1 MSSLGRKKMN
11 SVGRKR
17 MSKVVLKPRLIK
29 SLLCSGFSQISVFI
43 SLILLVGGVLD
54 TKQTLFRNLWPDEA
68 HAYQSSAVQPFKGH
82 SPRYRH
88 HLRH

>member
-1 MSSLGRKKMN
+1 MN
-11 SVGRKR
+11 EKNTSRNKAE
-17 MSKVVLKPRLIK
+17 KVTA
-29 SLLCSGFSQISVFI
+29 LLLVSHRFLCFL
-43 SLILLVGGVLD
+43 SLILIVGGVMD

-82 SPRYRH
+82 RPRYRH